1 MHRSAYIGGKPGMD
15 RVAFMQQY
23 TPMYEREK
31 SRSMTPAQL
40 TEKIDN
46 AAGSLPD
53 KGQHL
58 IGYRESERRRKEQEM
73 EALTRG
79 ALRLESQ
86 IVEKTKLE
94 LRGEVPE

>member
-1 MHRSAYIGGKPGMD
+1 MD

-53 KGQHL
+53 KGQRL
-58 IGYRESERRRKEQEM
+58 IEYRESERRRKEQEM

-79 ALRLESQ
+79 ALRLESR
-86 IVEKTKLE
+86 IVEQTKLE
-94 LRGEVPE
+94 LRGEVLG